1 MTTTSVTTT
10 HTSDHE
16 RAGRAV
22 VPVGVATLLIATAC
36 SFQGRNSMGEW
47 VFELGIQIVAAGVIF
62 GLVVPRGLRHES
74 PGRRALVMGVLGAL
88 LVAPA
93 FWLGLP
99 IQLGAAAVLLGY
111 AGRRDSTGSGMSIA
125 SVVLG
130 SLTVVFYL
138 SIYIGEYL
146 DSHGVG

>member
-10 HTSDHE
+10 HASDYE
-16 RAGRAV
+16 RARRAI
-22 VPVGVATLLIATAC
+22 VPVGIASLLIATAC

-62 GLVVPRGLRHES
+62 GLVVPRGLRRGS
-74 PGRRALVMGVLGAL
+74 AGRGALVMGVLGAL

-99 IQLGAAAVLLGY
+99 FQLGAAAVLLGY
-111 AGRRDSTGSGMSIA
+111 AGRRASTGSGMSIA
-125 SVVLG
+125 GLVLG
-130 SLTVVFYL
+130 SLTMVFYL
-138 SIYIGEYL
+138 SIYVGEYL
-146 DSHGVG
+146 DTHGVG